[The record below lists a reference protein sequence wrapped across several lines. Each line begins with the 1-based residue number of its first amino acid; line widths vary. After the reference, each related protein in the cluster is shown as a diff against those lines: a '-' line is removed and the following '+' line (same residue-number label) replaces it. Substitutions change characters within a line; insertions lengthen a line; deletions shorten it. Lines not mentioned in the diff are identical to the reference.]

1 MKTEDIAFGLRA
13 TGDNIGYT
21 EGFLKNLNEKEEE
34 TTMQTQ
40 DFVFNRLNLEE
51 PMLTPDLS
59 FYKDVVGLV
68 EEEHFYWK
76 SEKLLFTRL
85 GIDYL
90 IYTLNINVQL
100 EVVNSVQ
107 SQCVIK
113 ATASFLSGFTGGK
126 KFQLIKER
134 EYQSL
139 GSVNTTTYNVSES
152 GNYMVEKAEQRAK
165 CRAVLGLLG
174 FKSIKGIYGSE
185 EF

>member
-1 MKTEDIAFGLRA
+1 MKTQDIEFGLRGTA
-13 TGDNIGYT
+13 DNIDYT
-21 EGFLKNLNEKEEE
+21 KG
-34 TTMQTQ
+34 
-40 DFVFNRLNLEE
+40 FVFNEKNKGTTMEIQEPEYEE
-51 PMLTPDLS
+51 LPTLS
-59 FYKDVVGLV
+59 YYTEVIGLV
-68 EEEHFYWK
+68 EEEHFYCK
-76 SEKLLFTRL
+76 NEKLLFTRV

-113 ATASFLSGFTGGK
+113 ATASFTESCLARS
-126 KFQLIKER
+126 
-134 EYQSL
+134 YQSL

-174 FKSIKGIYGSE
+174 FKAMEGAYGSE

>member
-1 MKTEDIAFGLRA
+1 MTMKTQDIEFGLRA

-21 EGFLKNLNEKEEE
+21 ERFLKNLNEKEEE

-40 DFVFNRLNLEE
+40 DIVFNKQLNS
-51 PMLTPDLS
+51 TPDLS
-59 FYKDVVGLV
+59 YYTEVIGLV

-76 SEKLLFTRL
+76 NEKLLFTRL

-90 IYTLNINVQL
+90 IYTLNIVGQL

-113 ATASFLSGFTGGK
+113 ATAYLDPTKSFIENDQFDYVRS
-126 KFQLIKER
+126 
-134 EYQSL
+134 YQSL

-174 FKSIKGIYGSE
+174 FKSVKGAYGSE